1 MFLCKIKKINLMC
14 KTTSHN
20 HVEVCSKSALQC
32 IINANL
38 RKENTHSAK
47 TLRRFAVKVLYGAF

>member
-1 MFLCKIKKINLMC
+1 MC